1 MSHHILDAIDKSSKI
16 IFYPS
21 SCDYSGE
28 FQNVPY
34 DLVIL
39 NSHEFK
45 QKEKKGNVYCLN
57 YDNNELLG
65 LLFVRGISISAVV
78 IIRDGCIEG
87 GNYEC
92 VLEDGFF
99 GRLMPVASKSFKYFC
114 DHEPATVD
122 APAQFDKIDT
132 PDYLNP
138 FSSNSDPINKIKSFH
153 VTLKPKIEKEF
164 KLGNIQVRIIWESI
178 WCEYNRSELVVIK
191 SIGGSEKAVEN
202 YLKGL
207 LSNDNLVERFEY
219 VTQSRIGSIEW
230 LLHKAEEKHLSR
242 LSLIPIAGDRYKTVA
257 REIQFWNKDY
267 PKEINFFHLNK
278 DDYKYLISL

>member
-1 MSHHILDAIDKSSKI
+1 MSHQIIDAIDKSSKI

-21 SCDYSGE
+21 SCGYSDE

-34 DLVIL
+34 ELVIL
-39 NSHEFK
+39 NSHEIK

-65 LLFVRGISISAVV
+65 LLFARGISISAVV

-122 APAQFDKIDT
+122 APAQSDKIDT
-132 PDYLNP
+132 PDYLIP
-138 FSSNSDPINKIKSFH
+138 FISNSDPINKIKSFH
-153 VTLKPKIEKEF
+153 VKLKPKIEKVF
-164 KLGNIQVRIIWESI
+164 KHGNILVRIIWDSI

-191 SIGGSEKAVEN
+191 KIGSSKKAVEN

-207 LSNDNLVERFEY
+207 LSNDNLYEKFEY
-219 VTQSRIGSIEW
+219 VTQSRMGSIDR
-230 LLHKAEEKHLSR
+230 LLHKAEKKHLSR
-242 LSLIPIAGDRYKTVA
+242 ISLIPIAGGRYKKIA
-257 REIQFWNKDY
+257 REIQLWSNDY
-267 PKEINFFHLNK
+267 PKEIDFFHLNK
-278 DDYKYLISL
+278 DDYKDLKSL